1 MIGYT
6 PEIEQIIENASA
18 LAKSL
23 QHEYVTLE
31 HLLHSMVSAQEFGSL
46 LTEFGTDVQ
55 NLKND
60 VEQYLKN
67 HKNLELRDGQTPK
80 KTVSLERVFNRA
92 FTQVLFSGRPTVQT
106 IDIYLSLTNET
117 ASHALYFLKKYNVK
131 KEDLVQFFNGRYVE
145 TNKSN
150 NNTAGGKKNITGDK
164 ADAILK
170 EYCENLN
177 EQAIDGKIDPV
188 IGRDE
193 EISEIV
199 HIMAKRSKSNVLLVG
214 DPGTGKTAI
223 AEGLA
228 KRLAEG
234 DVPNYLKGYT
244 MYNLD
249 IGSLLAGSKYRGEF
263 EEKLKDVINALKAK
277 GKVVLFID
285 EAHQMKGAGASSNSS
300 VDFSNMIKPAL
311 AKGAIKVIASTT
323 WKEYTE
329 SFEKDA
335 ALMRRFYRLTVDEPT
350 PAVAKEI
357 LAGLRKHF
365 EEFHYGKISQ
375 EAIDAAVDLSV
386 RYQADKRLPDK
397 ALDLIDAA
405 CAVYKVKETVDFM
418 VNRQDIIKQVS
429 KATKIPVEQVAGAE
443 NNTSNVANLE
453 PQIKSRVKGQD
464 GAIETVLNAIYVAKA
479 GLQSPNKP
487 MGSFLFTGPTGVG
500 KTETAKAI
508 AESLGMKLL
517 RYDMAEFQEK
527 HAVAKLIGAPP
538 GYVGFE
544 GSNVSGGLIIND
556 IQKNPNAVILLDEIE
571 KAHPDAFN
579 VFLNLL
585 DEGYICGSDGKKADA
600 RNCIIIMTSNLGA
613 RAAEG
618 NTIGFGRELKKQGE
632 DDKAVKEFFRPEFRN
647 RIDAQ
652 CKFEKLSKESMVEI
666 IAKFIGVLANSLAE
680 KGIKIRTTEA
690 AVNVLIEKGFDPLM
704 GARPLERKIHEM
716 IKVPLSRKVL
726 FENLG
731 EGSMVTVDYRD
742 GEIKFDV
749 VSAVSVDGLGF
760 NQILDENGYVVLDKP
775 QGQ

>member
-23 QHEYVTLE
+23 KHEYVTLE

-46 LTEFGTDVQ
+46 LKDFGTDTDS
-55 NLKND
+55 LKAD
-60 VEQYLKN
+60 IEQHLKGQ
-67 HKNLELRDGQTPK
+67 KNIELRDGQTPK

-92 FTQVLFSGRPTVQT
+92 FTQVLFSGRAVVQT

-117 ASHALYFLKKYNVK
+117 ASHALYFLQKYGVDKN
-131 KEDLVQFFNGRYVE
+131 ELVQFFNGRYVE

-150 NNTAGGKKNITGDK
+150 NNTAGSKKNLTDDK

-177 EQAIDGKIDPV
+177 VQAQEGKIDPV
-188 IGRDE
+188 IGREE

-234 DVPNYLKGYT
+234 EVPNYLKGYT

-263 EEKLKDVINALKAK
+263 EEKLKDVINALKTK
-277 GKVVLFID
+277 GKVILFID

-311 AKGAIKVIASTT
+311 AKGQIKVIASTT
-323 WKEYTE
+323 WKEFTE

-335 ALMRRFYRLTVDEPT
+335 ALMRRFYRLAVDEPT

-365 EEFHYGKISQ
+365 EEFHNGKISQ

-405 CAVYKVKETVDFM
+405 CAIYKVKEAVDFM
-418 VNRQDIIKQVS
+418 VTRQDIVKQVS
-429 KATKIPVEQVAGAE
+429 KATKVPVDQIVGSE
-443 NNTSNVANLE
+443 NSTNTVVNLE
-453 PQIKSRVKGQD
+453 SQIKTRVKGQD
-464 GAIETVLNAIYVAKA
+464 KAIDTVLDAIYVAKA

-500 KTETAKAI
+500 KTETAKAL

-517 RYDMAEFQEK
+517 RYDMSEYQEK

-544 GSNVSGGLIIND
+544 DSNVSGGLIVND
-556 IQKNPNAVILLDEIE
+556 IEKNPNSIILFDEVE
-571 KAHPDAFN
+571 KAHPDVFN
-579 VFLNLL
+579 VLLNLL
-585 DEGYICGSDGKKADA
+585 DEGYICGSSGKKADA

-618 NTIGFGRELKKQGE
+618 NTIGFGRELKKTGE

-652 CKFEKLSKESMVEI
+652 CKFEKLTKESMVEI
-666 IAKFIGVLANSLAE
+666 VAKFVGVLAQSLAE
-680 KGIKIRTTEA
+680 KGIKIRLTDA
-690 AVNVLIEKGFDPLM
+690 AVGVLIDKGFDPLM
-704 GARPLERKIHEM
+704 GARPLERKIHELV
-716 IKVPLSRKVL
+716 KVPLGRKIL
-726 FENLG
+726 FEQLG

-742 GEIKFDV
+742 DEIKFDV
-749 VSAVSVDGLGF
+749 VSSVSVDGLGF